1 MMGYVGSGRSW
12 RITSVSSLCP
22 LFAMQD
28 GRTVR
33 LEMYVAFVR
42 FPARL
47 QEFFIRAIGIH
58 ANVVTFQ
65 RLLMHVR

>member
-1 MMGYVGSGRSW
+1 
-12 RITSVSSLCP
+12 
-22 LFAMQD
+22 MQD